1 MHEAGDKSPP
11 SGEQPAN
18 NQQTSPEQHR
28 TSSEQAANSPEPTAN
43 NTEQGETRAKLEQYQ
58 YEAKARAR
66 RVRARTERNQA
77 ETDRRPSDLLKY
89 ARKNA
94 PSDGEERETR
104 CAWIVRDKDAPC
116 GEWWIAKCCGAVL
129 DSSAKVG
136 GHRCSPKLGRITR
149 ARARRRAARSA
160 QPSGGARWW
169 PF

>member
-1 MHEAGDKSPP
+1 MDEAADKSPP
-11 SGEQPAN
+11 SGEQVAN
-18 NQQTSPEQHR
+18 KHQTSPEQPR
-28 TSSEQAANSPEPTAN
+28 TSSEQAANSPEPPAN
-43 NTEQGETRAKLEQYQ
+43 IDLVPTQSETRAKLEQYQ
-58 YEAKARAR
+58 YDAKARAR
-66 RVRARTERNQA
+66 RIKARAERKQA

-104 CAWIVRDKDAPC
+104 CAWIVRDADAPC
-116 GEWWIAKCCGAVL
+116 GEWWVAKCCGAVL

-136 GHRCSPKLGRITR
+136 PHRCIRSQAP
-149 ARARRRAARSA
+149 RRAARSA